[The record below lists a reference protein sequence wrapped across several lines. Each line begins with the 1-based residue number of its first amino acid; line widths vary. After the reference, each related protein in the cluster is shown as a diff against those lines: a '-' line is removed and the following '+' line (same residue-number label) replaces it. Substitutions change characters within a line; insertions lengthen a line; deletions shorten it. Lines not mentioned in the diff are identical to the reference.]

1 MKTRHFTIIMAFLL
15 AVTWGCKQK
24 EIEGLQEDNKRLAAE
39 TLKKDSTIL
48 LLFQAFNEI
57 EDNLDLIKAK
67 QSVISQNAKDNPEM
81 GSNVRD
87 RINED
92 IQVINE
98 LMIKNKRA
106 IAHLNKKL
114 KDANLKIAE
123 FEKVVERMTRQIGE
137 KEGEINN
144 LKEELV
150 KMNFKVEE
158 LNARVDTLTAE
169 GRVKDDIIQSKISE
183 LNTAWYVYGTSKE
196 LREKGIITKTGG
208 FIGIGKDKKLGSDF
222 DHSYL
227 TRIDVTK
234 FPELALNCKKAKM
247 ITTHAGDSYRFEGG
261 PKKVDKL
268 VITNPAKFWETS
280 KILVIEIE

>member
-15 AVTWGCKQK
+15 AFGWGCKQK

-39 TLKKDSTIL
+39 TLKKDSTIQ

-67 QSVISQNAKDNPEM
+67 QAVISQNAKDNPEM
-81 GSNVRD
+81 GSNARD

-98 LMIKNKRA
+98 LMIKNKRT
-106 IAHLNKKL
+106 IALLNKKL
-114 KDANLKIAE
+114 KEANLRIAE
-123 FEKVVERMTRQIGE
+123 FEKVVDRMTRQIEE
-137 KEGEINN
+137 KEIEING

-158 LNARVDTLTAE
+158 LNARVDTLTEE
-169 GRVKDDIIQSKISE
+169 GRIKDEIIQARVSE
-183 LNTAWYVYGTSKE
+183 LNTAWYVYGSSKE

-208 FIGIGKDKKLGSDF
+208 FIGIGKDKKLGADF

-227 TRIDVTK
+227 TKIDITK
-234 FPELALNCKKAKM
+234 FSELPLNCKKAKM
-247 ITTHAGDSYRFEGG
+247 ITSHPGDSYRFEGG

-268 VITNPAKFWETS
+268 VITNAAKFWETS
-280 KILVIEIE
+280 KILVIETE